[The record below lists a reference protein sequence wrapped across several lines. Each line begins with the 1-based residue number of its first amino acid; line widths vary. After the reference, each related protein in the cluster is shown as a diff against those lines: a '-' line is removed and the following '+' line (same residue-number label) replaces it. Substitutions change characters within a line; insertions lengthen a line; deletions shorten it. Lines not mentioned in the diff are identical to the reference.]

1 MQLKFEKG
9 FSQSLNEKQYAFLD
23 FISRE
28 ITVSKRP
35 IEAWILKQLSIKKTL
50 TDNEILSGL
59 RATNIFYDDDSLKNV
74 ASILDLS
81 YFMDRNRQKYGDIP
95 LINHFDNKWELTFEF
110 KSALSSK
117 EFKRYF
123 EDAINVNLLKLQN
136 HPTDFNTRFIV
147 GEKYYRT
154 DVIKLLNWSKEQ
166 NGQNV
171 GGYIMR
177 SDSKFLPVFIALEK
191 TEKFQNKMAYEDSF
205 LSRSTMRWFSKSGRS
220 TTSKTESKIISNKN
234 FGMIQLFVKKSDDD
248 KREGKDFYYLG
259 SARVIKAEDKV
270 AKNSDNKKT
279 KLIDFT
285 LRLQREVDLSLYRAL
300 IES

>member
-1 MQLKFEKG
+1 
-9 FSQSLNEKQYAFLD
+9 
-23 FISRE
+23 
-28 ITVSKRP
+28 
-35 IEAWILKQLSIKKTL
+35 
-50 TDNEILSGL
+50 
-59 RATNIFYDDDSLKNV
+59 
-74 ASILDLS
+74 
-81 YFMDRNRQKYGDIP
+81 MDRNRQKYGDIP